1 MQNPVRRFKA
11 ELFKALAHPGRIK
24 ILEAL
29 RLGEKTVGELQALL
43 DEEPA
48 SASQQLAVLRLKN
61 IVVGRKAGSNV
72 FYSVRDPLVFQ
83 LLDVA
88 RGIFNNH
95 LIDTQD
101 ALSMLREEE
110 EALAGA
116 LLQERSK
123 QKGLSPKG

>member
-11 ELFKALAHPGRIK
+11 EFFKALAHPGRIK

-101 ALSMLREEE
+101 TLSMLREEE

-116 LLQERSK
+116 LPQERSR
-123 QKGLSPKG
+123 QKGLSPKS

>member
-1 MQNPVRRFKA
+1 
-11 ELFKALAHPGRIK
+11 
-24 ILEAL
+24 
-29 RLGEKTVGELQALL
+29 VGELQALL